1 MEMGGGYM
9 TMPVVK
15 FALENKEVAVEKG
28 TLLVHAAR
36 AAGIWLETPCSG
48 TGCCG
53 KCKLQVSSLSAL
65 ELLPA
70 SRPLAENEQQAG
82 WVLACRAQVYQ
93 DVTVYYSKAQ
103 DVSLHIVGDG
113 MSRKVTRHPAFDK
126 KSCGAKTQVLYADG
140 SSGLEDGDT
149 TADAYGAVI
158 DIGTTTLAAALVD
171 CLTGKEVASV
181 SALNPQCAYAQDV
194 VRRIVGDG
202 KAVGICGS
210 GLIDLVGELVRTGV
224 IETSGRLIKPDMCH
238 LPETLRSRLAVYNGK
253 PAFQVAPDVYLTQ
266 MDIRQ
271 VQLAKSAI
279 RAGIDAMLMRTKISA
294 CDLDRVYIASSF
306 GFHLREESLFH
317 IGMLPQTLAGKLTF
331 VGNTSKS
338 GGVLL
343 LLDQTSREDVKH
355 LVSKIPCIEL
365 ADDANFEK
373 MFVQY
378 MKFDMGQ

>member
-1 MEMGGGYM
+1 M

-15 FALENKEVAVEKG
+15 FALENKEAAVEKG
-28 TLLVHAAR
+28 TLLVHAVR

-53 KCKLQVSSLSAL
+53 KCKVQVSSLSAL

-93 DVTVYYSKAQ
+93 NVTVYYGKAQ

-294 CDLDRVYIASSF
+294 CDLDRVYIAGSF

-373 MFVQY
+373 MFVQH
-378 MKFDMGQ
+378 MKFGMGQ